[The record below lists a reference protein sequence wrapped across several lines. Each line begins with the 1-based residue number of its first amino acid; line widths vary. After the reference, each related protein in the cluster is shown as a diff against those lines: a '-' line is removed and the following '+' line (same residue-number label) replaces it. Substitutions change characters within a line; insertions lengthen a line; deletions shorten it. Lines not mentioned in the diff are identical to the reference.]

1 MSTAEKL
8 ILTPEPLTPEAFALF
23 GDVIQVGG
31 DPIMINEGTTERY
44 HRLSD
49 VTLGEA
55 GSPSMGIINIFR
67 AQPRT
72 LPMPITMMERHPLG
86 SQAFLPTN
94 NKPYLVLVC
103 LGETQPDP
111 STLKLFLVEGPNS
124 SAAETP
130 PSVTGVSY
138 KANCWHHP
146 LIALG
151 DVTDFWV
158 VDRLGSGNNLEEKD
172 FDANMDIEIQL

>member
-1 MSTAEKL
+1 M
-8 ILTPEPLTPEAFALF
+8 
-23 GDVIQVGG
+23 
-31 DPIMINEGTTERY
+31 
-44 HRLSD
+44 
-49 VTLGEA
+49 
-55 GSPSMGIINIFR
+55 
-67 AQPRT
+67 
-72 LPMPITMMERHPLG
+72 
-86 SQAFLPTN
+86 
-94 NKPYLVLVC
+94 
-103 LGETQPDP
+103 
-111 STLKLFLVEGPNS
+111 EGPNS
-124 SAAETP
+124 SAAETL

>member
-1 MSTAEKL
+1 MSTAKKL
-8 ILTPEPLTPEAFALF
+8 ILKPEVLSKEAFESF

-31 DPIMINEGTTERY
+31 EPIMINEGTTERY

-49 VTLGEA
+49 VTLGDEGTA
-55 GSPSMGIINIFR
+55 AMGIINIFR
-67 AQPRT
+67 AQPRK

-103 LGETQPDP
+103 LGETEPDP
-111 STLKLFLVEGPNS
+111 STLKLFLVEGPDS
-124 SAAETP
+124 TLAEAP
-130 PSVTGVSY
+130 ASVTGVSY

-158 VDRLGSGNNLEEKD
+158 VDRLGGGNNLEEKD
-172 FDANMDIEIQL
+172 FDANISIEIQL

>member
-1 MSTAEKL
+1 MSTVEKL
-8 ILTPEPLTPEAFALF
+8 ILKPEVLTKEAFESF

-31 DPIMINEGTTERY
+31 EPIMINEGTTERY
-44 HRLSD
+44 HRISDITLGD
-49 VTLGEA
+49 VTLGDE
-55 GSPSMGIINIFR
+55 GSAAMGIINIFR
-67 AQPRT
+67 AQPRK

-103 LGETQPDP
+103 LGETEPDP
-111 STLKLFLVEGPNS
+111 STLKLFLVEGRS
-124 SAAETP
+124 

-158 VDRLGSGNNLEEKD
+158 VDRLGAGNNLEEKD
-172 FDANMDIEIQL
+172 FDAKLDIEIQL